1 MLAYL
6 KIIRPVNLGI
16 IVLSQFLLREMVF
29 VPILKISGTTP
40 QLDGWQ
46 FLLLVLST
54 VLIAAAGYV
63 INDINDTG
71 MDSVNKPSKVIAGRI
86 IPLATA
92 KNYYYALNAAGIA
105 AGIVLSYTIGKWE
118 LSILFLI
125 IATMLYYYTY
135 KYQYLTFW
143 GNFTVSLL
151 AGATIGI
158 VWLFEFFAFRKD
170 PEMFVEAFH
179 AFRYLNIFT
188 AAYAVFAFLSTMS
201 REITKDIQDRVG
213 DAKNGCRTI
222 AVRYGESTARII
234 VTVLNALIISGLIVF
249 QLWLSDINLMK
260 LMWSLIIPQ
269 VLVAVATV
277 LTFFPET
284 GKNYRIP
291 GNLMKVSMFT
301 GLITMV
307 FVYIR

>member
-1 MLAYL
+1 MMAYL
-6 KIIRPVNLGI
+6 KIIRPVNLVI

-29 VPILKISGTTP
+29 VPLLKISGTAP

-71 MDSVNKPSKVIAGRI
+71 MDSVNKPSKVIAGRM
-86 IPLATA
+86 IPLARA

-151 AGATIGI
+151 AGATIAI

-188 AAYAVFAFLSTMS
+188 AAYAVLAFLTTMS

-222 AVRYGESTARII
+222 PVRYGESTARLI
-234 VTVLNALIISGLIVF
+234 VALINLFIISGVIVF
-249 QLWLSDINLMK
+249 QLWLFDNNFVK
-260 LMWSLIIPQ
+260 LMWSLTIPQ
-269 VLVAVATV
+269 ALMVAASVII
-277 LTFFPET
+277 FYPKT
-284 GKNYRIP
+284 GKNYMIT
-291 GNLMKVSMFT
+291 GNLMKVSMLT

>member
-1 MLAYL
+1 MPAYL
-6 KIIRPVNLGI
+6 RIIRPVNLVI

-29 VPILKISGTTP
+29 VPILKLSGSTP

-46 FLLLVLST
+46 FLLLVLSS

-71 MDSVNKPSKVIAGRI
+71 MDSINKPDKVIAGRL
-86 IPLATA
+86 IPLGKAR
-92 KNYYYALNAAGIA
+92 NYYYILNAAGIT

-135 KYQYLTFW
+135 KYQYMPFW

-151 AGATIGI
+151 SGATIGI

-170 PEMFVEAFH
+170 PEMFVDAFH
-179 AFRYLNIFT
+179 SFRYLNIFT
-188 AAYAVFAFLSTMS
+188 TAYAVFAFLTTMS
-201 REITKDIQDRVG
+201 REITKDIQDREG
-213 DAKNGCRTI
+213 DARNGCRTI
-222 AVRYGESTARII
+222 PVRYGESTARFI
-234 VTVLNALIISGLIVF
+234 VTIVNILIISGIIFF
-249 QLWLSDINLMK
+249 QLWLFNNNYMK

-269 VLVAVATV
+269 LLVVIAAV
-277 LTFFPET
+277 LTFYPKT
-284 GKNYRIP
+284 GKNYLIP
-291 GNLMKVSMFT
+291 GNLLKVSMLT
-301 GLITMV
+301 GLITMI
-307 FVYIR
+307 FVYFR